1 MCASDNVNNGVMVDI
16 VVPALSIK
24 EPLGWRSEIYLKQEN
39 FYIGEKLHLD
49 LTRYTENAKKV
60 IPPDEFQ
67 NLNLFT
73 FQICYPFGL
82 LMYTYIE

>member
-49 LTRYTENAKKV
+49 LTRYTENAKK
-60 IPPDEFQ
+60 
-67 NLNLFT
+67 LF
-73 FQICYPFGL
+73 L
-82 LMYTYIE
+82 LMNFKISICLLFRFVTHLDF